1 VESSFVQTKNEGI
14 HEGGAYDRTKN
25 SPFAPYTINEAG
37 DLVALGYCW
46 SPTNNLHN
54 RVEGN
59 YEVNGLR
66 KTNPIA
72 KAEPKVNR
80 VNAFSRSVFAKMLP
94 TVFRANTTT
103 KIQSMMWMTLTGNLY
118 VTKSPFINSIHIK
131 KRLMAMEVVSKTYIS
146 WSF

>member
-1 VESSFVQTKNEGI
+1 MRLLKKVDQYI
-14 HEGGAYDRTKN
+14 KN
-25 SPFAPYTINEAG
+25 SQDNEFNYKVSPLRCCWSKAFS
-37 DLVALGYCW
+37 YCW
-46 SPTNNLHN
+46 SPTNNLHS

-72 KAEPKVNR
+72 TAEPKVNR

-94 TVFRANTTT
+94 TVFSANTTT
-103 KIQSMMWMTLTGNLY
+103 KIQSMMWITLTGNLY